1 MRVPEKNGALM
12 YDEIPRVE
20 VLRPRDGL
28 QQTQTHV
35 LGLATAVP
43 EHCFDQAVV
52 IANARR
58 IFGGRTSL
66 FETLESVYTNAQ
78 IDTRYACQPLDWFN
92 APAGIADKTRLY
104 ETHATWLAQQA
115 AERALTDA
123 GLAAGDIDSIVFV
136 SSTGIA
142 TPSIE
147 ARLMNIMPFRADI
160 QRLPL
165 FGLGCAG
172 GVLGMTRAKQ
182 MAAAAP
188 GSRCLLIVVELCTL
202 AFRYDRLTKSNLV
215 ATALFGDG
223 AAAAVLS
230 TEGAG
235 GQPLGALGAGGEHLW
250 QNTLNVMGWDVDDQG
265 FDVIFHRDIPQIVAG
280 AFNDA
285 MTSFLER
292 AGVDRGAID
301 RPCCHPGGVKV
312 LDALEDV
319 FALDRG
325 GLDAE
330 RDVLRGYGNMSAPT
344 VLFVLD
350 ELRRRGTGGQLLM
363 TALGPGFTGA
373 FQLVTLNGEAA

>member
-1 MRVPEKNGALM
+1 M
-12 YDEIPRVE
+12 YDLIADDSTASPGAGAQPARLVQ
-20 VLRPRDGL
+20 L
-28 QQTQTHV
+28 

-43 EHCFDQAVV
+43 DYCFDQQTV
-52 IANARR
+52 IDSARR

-66 FETLESVYTNAQ
+66 FDTLESVYTNAQ
-78 IDTRYACQPLDWFN
+78 INTRYACQPLDWFG
-92 APAGIADKTRLY
+92 ASTGIESKTRLY
-104 ETHATWLAQQA
+104 EGHATHLAQQA
-115 AERALTDA
+115 AERALADA
-123 GLAAGDIDSIVFV
+123 GLAAEHIDSIVFV

-147 ARLMNIMPFRADI
+147 ARLMNQLPFRPHV
-160 QRLPL
+160 QRLPV

-172 GVLGMTRAKQ
+172 GVLGMTRAQ
-182 MAAAAP
+182 QAAAATP

-202 AFRYDRLTKSNLV
+202 AFRHDRLSKSNLV

-230 TEGAG
+230 TDGAEGAASPVG
-235 GQPLGALGAGGEHLW
+235 VLGPGGEHLW
-250 QNTLNVMGWDVDDQG
+250 RDTLNVMGWDIDDQG
-265 FDVIFHRDIPQIVAG
+265 FDVIFHRDIPKIVAG
-280 AFNDA
+280 AFQNA
-285 MTSFLER
+285 MSEFLDR
-292 AGVDRGAID
+292 AGIDRAGID

-319 FALDRG
+319 FAYDRG

-330 RDVLRGYGNMSAPT
+330 RAVMRDYGNMSAPT

-350 ELRRRGTGGQLLM
+350 ELRRRGVSGQLLL

-373 FQLVTLNGEAA
+373 FQSLNLMSEGRG

>member
-1 MRVPEKNGALM
+1 M
-12 YDEIPRVE
+12 YDYLADHQREPIASRQPHAPSAQ
-20 VLRPRDGL
+20 L
-28 QQTQTHV
+28 

-43 EHCFDQAVV
+43 AQCLDQRTV
-52 IANARR
+52 IENARR
-58 IFGGRTSL
+58 IFGGRTNL
-66 FETLESVYTNAQ
+66 FGTLESVYTNAQ

-92 APAGIADKTRLY
+92 APAGIADKTRSY
-104 ETHATWLAQQA
+104 ETHATGLAQHA
-115 AERALTDA
+115 ADRALADA
-123 GLAAGDIDSIVFV
+123 SLAAGDIDAIVFV

-147 ARLMNIMPFRADI
+147 ARLMNIMPFRPDV
-160 QRLPL
+160 QRLPV

-172 GVLGMTRAKQ
+172 GVSGMTRAAQ
-182 MAAAAP
+182 MAVAQP
-188 GSRCLLIVVELCTL
+188 GARVLLIVVELCTL

-230 TEGAG
+230 SEGG
-235 GQPLGALGAGGEHLW
+235 GEAPLGALGAGGEHLW

-285 MTSFLER
+285 MHSFLER
-292 AGVDRGAID
+292 VGLDPAAID

-319 FALDRG
+319 FGIERG
-325 GLDAE
+325 GLEAE

-350 ELRRRGTGGQLLM
+350 ELRRRGARGQLLM

-373 FQLVTLNGEAA
+373 FQLLTLNGEAA

>member
-1 MRVPEKNGALM
+1 M
-12 YDEIPRVE
+12 YDHLPEGRLE
-20 VLRPRDGL
+20 QAG
-28 QQTQTHV
+28 THRTV
-35 LGLATAVP
+35 PSAAQLLGLATAVP
-43 EHCFDQAVV
+43 AHCFDQATV

-58 IFGGRTSL
+58 IFGRRTSL

-78 IDTRYACQPLDWFN
+78 IDTRHACQPLSWFD
-92 APAGIADKTRLY
+92 APAGIADKTQAY
-104 ETHATWLAQQA
+104 ETHATALAQQA
-115 AERALTDA
+115 AERALGDA
-123 GLAAGDIDSIVFV
+123 GLGADEIDSIVFV

-142 TPSIE
+142 TPSID
-147 ARLMNIMPFRADI
+147 ARLMNKMPFRPDV
-160 QRLPL
+160 QRLPV

-172 GVLGMTRAKQ
+172 GVLGMTRAQQ
-182 MAAAAP
+182 MATAQP
-188 GSRCLLIVVELCTL
+188 GSRVLLIVVELCTL

-230 TEGAG
+230 TDGRGGNGA
-235 GQPLGALGAGGEHLW
+235 PLGALGPGGEHLW
-250 QNTLNVMGWDVDDQG
+250 RDTLNVMGWDVDDQG

-285 MTSFLER
+285 MHGFLAR
-292 AGVDRGAID
+292 AGVDRTAID

-319 FALDRG
+319 FAHDRG

-350 ELRRRGTGGQLLM
+350 ELRRRGTDGQLLM

-373 FQLVTLNGEAA
+373 FQLLRLNGGRAQ

>member
-1 MRVPEKNGALM
+1 M
-12 YDEIPRVE
+12 YDHLADPRAEPETSRQPDTTAVQ
-20 VLRPRDGL
+20 L
-28 QQTQTHV
+28 

-43 EHCFDQAVV
+43 GQCFDQATV
-52 IANARR
+52 IENARR

-92 APAGIADKTRLY
+92 APAGIADKTRAY
-104 ETHATWLAQQA
+104 ETHATWLAEQA
-115 AERALTDA
+115 AERALSDA
-123 GLAAGDIDSIVFV
+123 GLAAGDIDAIVFV

-147 ARLMNIMPFRADI
+147 SRLMNIMPFRADV
-160 QRLPL
+160 QRLPV

-172 GVLGMTRAKQ
+172 GVLGMTRARQ
-182 MAAAAP
+182 MAAAQP
-188 GSRCLLIVVELCTL
+188 GSRVLLIVVELCTL

-230 TEGAG
+230 SEGAG
-235 GQPLGALGAGGEHLW
+235 DAPLGALGAGGEHLW

-285 MTSFLER
+285 MHGFLER
-292 AGVDRGAID
+292 VGVAPAAID

-319 FALDRG
+319 FAMERG

-330 RDVLRGYGNMSAPT
+330 RAVLRGYGNMSAPT

-350 ELRRRGTGGQLLM
+350 ELRRRGSGGQLLM

>member
-1 MRVPEKNGALM
+1 M
-12 YDEIPRVE
+12 YDHIANEQAGPAATRHEHAAAVQ
-20 VLRPRDGL
+20 L
-28 QQTQTHV
+28 

-43 EHCFDQAVV
+43 TVCLDQATV
-52 IANARR
+52 IAHARR

-66 FETLESVYTNAQ
+66 FETLESVYTNAR
-78 IDTRYACQPLDWFN
+78 IDTRYACEPLDWFD
-92 APAGIADKTRLY
+92 AATGIAEKTRLY
-104 ETHATWLAQQA
+104 ETHATQLAQQA
-115 AERALTDA
+115 AERALSEA
-123 GLAAGDIDSIVFV
+123 RLGASDIDSIVFV

-147 ARLMNIMPFRADI
+147 ARLMNVMPFRADV
-160 QRLPL
+160 QRLPI

-172 GVLGMTRAKQ
+172 GVIGMTRAAQ
-182 MAAAAP
+182 MAAARP
-188 GSRCLLIVVELCTL
+188 GARCLVIVVELCSL

-230 TEGAG
+230 TDGAG
-235 GQPLGALGAGGEHLW
+235 DGAQALGALGAGGEHLW
-250 QNTLNVMGWDVDDQG
+250 RDTLNVMGWDVDDQG

-280 AFNDA
+280 AFNAA
-285 MTSFLER
+285 MTKFLER
-292 AGVDRGAID
+292 AGMERSAIE

-319 FALDRG
+319 FALARG
-325 GLDAE
+325 DLDAE
-330 RDVLRGYGNMSAPT
+330 REVLRGYGNMSAPT

-350 ELRRRGTGGQLLM
+350 ELRRRNARGQHLM

-373 FQLVTLNGEAA
+373 FQLITLNRQGA

>member
-1 MRVPEKNGALM
+1 MFDDIADYAAAAEDARAHDLPAAQL
-12 YDEIPRVE
+12 
-20 VLRPRDGL
+20 
-28 QQTQTHV
+28 

-43 EHCFDQAVV
+43 EHCFDQATVLD
-52 IANARR
+52 NARR
-58 IFGGRTSL
+58 IFGERTGL
-66 FETLESVYTNAQ
+66 FQTLESVYTNAK
-78 IDTRYACQPLDWFN
+78 IDTRYACQPLKWFD
-92 APAGIADKTRLY
+92 APADIADKTGLY
-104 ETHATWLAQQA
+104 QIHATQLAQQA
-115 AERALTDA
+115 GERALADA
-123 GLAAGDIDSIVFV
+123 GLTAQEIDSIVFV

-147 ARLMNIMPFRADI
+147 ARLMNLMPFRADV
-160 QRLPL
+160 QRLPV

-172 GVLGMTRAKQ
+172 GVSGLTRAAQ
-182 MAAAAP
+182 MAKAVP

-230 TEGAG
+230 TEDAGARG
-235 GQPLGALGAGGEHLW
+235 SALGTLGAGGEHLW
-250 QNTLNVMGWDVDDQG
+250 QDTLNVMGWDVDDQG

-285 MTSFLER
+285 MNGFLEQARVAR
-292 AGVDRGAID
+292 ADVD

-312 LDALEDV
+312 LDALESV
-319 FALDRG
+319 FALPHD

-330 RDVLRGYGNMSAPT
+330 RDVLRSHGNMSAPT

-350 ELRRRGTGGQLLM
+350 ELRRRGTHGQMLM

-373 FQLVTLNGEAA
+373 FQLIKLKGEGAA

>member
-1 MRVPEKNGALM
+1 M
-12 YDEIPRVE
+12 YDHLADDQPKAGSSRQSDARGAQ
-20 VLRPRDGL
+20 L
-28 QQTQTHV
+28 

-43 EHCFDQAVV
+43 QHCFDQATV
-52 IANARR
+52 IEHARR

-66 FETLESVYTNAQ
+66 FATLESVYTNAQ
-78 IDTRYACQPLDWFN
+78 IDTRYACQPLEWFD
-92 APAGIADKTRLY
+92 APAGIADKTRAY
-104 ETHATWLAQQA
+104 ETHATWLAEQA
-115 AERALTDA
+115 TERALGDA
-123 GLAAGDIDSIVFV
+123 GLTAGDIDSIVFV

-147 ARLMNIMPFRADI
+147 ARLMNVMPFRADV
-160 QRLPL
+160 QRLPV

-172 GVLGMTRAKQ
+172 GVLGMTRAAQ
-182 MAAAAP
+182 MAAARP
-188 GSRCLLIVVELCTL
+188 GSRVLLIVVELCTL

-230 TEGAG
+230 TKCAGAG
-235 GQPLGALGAGGEHLW
+235 GPALGVLGAGGEHLW
-250 QNTLNVMGWDVDDQG
+250 RDTLNVMGWDVDDQG

-280 AFNDA
+280 AFSDA
-285 MTSFLER
+285 MHGFLER
-292 AGVDRGAID
+292 VGVDPAAID

-319 FALDRG
+319 FACDHG
-325 GLDAE
+325 GLEAE

-350 ELRRRGTGGQLLM
+350 ELRRRGTRGQLLM

-373 FQLVTLNGEAA
+373 FQLLQLNGKRSA

>member
-1 MRVPEKNGALM
+1 M
-12 YDEIPRVE
+12 YDYLADHQPKAGASRQSDARAAQ
-20 VLRPRDGL
+20 L
-28 QQTQTHV
+28 

-43 EHCFDQAVV
+43 QQCFDQATVMEH
-52 IANARR
+52 ARR

-66 FETLESVYTNAQ
+66 FATLESVYTNAQ
-78 IDTRYACQPLDWFN
+78 IDARYACQPLEWFD
-92 APAGIADKTRLY
+92 APAGIADKTRAY
-104 ETHATWLAQQA
+104 QTHATELAQQA
-115 AERALTDA
+115 AERALADA

-136 SSTGIA
+136 SSTGIS

-147 ARLMNIMPFRADI
+147 ARLMNILPFRADV
-160 QRLPL
+160 QRLPV

-172 GVLGMTRAKQ
+172 GVLGMTRAAQ
-182 MAAAAP
+182 MATAQP
-188 GSRCLLIVVELCTL
+188 GSRVLLIVVELCTL

-230 TEGAG
+230 TEYAGAG
-235 GQPLGALGAGGEHLW
+235 GPALGVVGAGGEHLW
-250 QNTLNVMGWDVDDQG
+250 RDTLNVMGWDVDDQG
-265 FDVIFHRDIPQIVAG
+265 LDVIFHRDIPQIVAG

-285 MTSFLER
+285 MNGFLER
-292 AGVDRGAID
+292 AGLARAQVD

-312 LDALEDV
+312 MDALEDV
-319 FALDRG
+319 FAMDRG

-330 RDVLRGYGNMSAPT
+330 RSVLRGYGNMSAPT

-350 ELRRRGTGGQLLM
+350 ELRRRGTRGQLLM

-373 FQLVTLNGEAA
+373 FQLLQLNGERPA

>member
-1 MRVPEKNGALM
+1 M
-12 YDEIPRVE
+12 YDHLATDDAAQVKESQPLE
-20 VLRPRDGL
+20 RDAQL
-28 QQTQTHV
+28 

-43 EHCFDQAVV
+43 AQCFDQPTV
-52 IANARR
+52 IEKARQ
-58 IFGGRTSL
+58 IFGGRTGL

-78 IDTRYACQPLDWFN
+78 IETRYACQPLDWFD
-92 APAGIADKTRLY
+92 APSGIADKTRAY
-104 ETHATWLAQQA
+104 ETHATALAQRA
-115 AERALTDA
+115 GERALADA
-123 GLAAGDIDSIVFV
+123 GLTAGDIDSIVFV

-147 ARLMNIMPFRADI
+147 ARLMNAMPFRPDV
-160 QRLPL
+160 QRLPV

-172 GVLGMTRAKQ
+172 GVLGMSRASQ
-182 MAAAAP
+182 IARATP

-230 TEGAG
+230 TDGRGGNGA
-235 GQPLGALGAGGEHLW
+235 PLGALGPGGEHLW
-250 QNTLNVMGWDVDDQG
+250 RDTLNVMGWDVDDQG

-285 MTSFLER
+285 MHGFLAR
-292 AGVDRGAID
+292 AGVDRTAID

-319 FALDRG
+319 FAHDRG

-350 ELRRRGTGGQLLM
+350 ELRRRGTDGQLLM

-373 FQLVTLNGEAA
+373 FQLLRLNGGRAK